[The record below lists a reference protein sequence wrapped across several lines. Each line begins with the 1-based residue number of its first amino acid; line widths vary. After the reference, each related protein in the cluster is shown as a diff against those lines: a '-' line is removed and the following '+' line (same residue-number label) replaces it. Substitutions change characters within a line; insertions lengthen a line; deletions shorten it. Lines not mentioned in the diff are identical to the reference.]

1 MGLFQE
7 FRQFAIRG
15 NAVDIGVGV
24 VLGAAFS
31 GFIDSLVKDIL
42 LPPIGLLYSKINFQD
57 MYISLS
63 GKTYPSL
70 EKAKEAGAAT
80 INYGEFLTAS
90 IRFMII
96 FFTVFLVV
104 RQLNRWKKPHQH
116 PIESMTKKN
125 APIAAHQFQPEQRF
139 VPTAPPQLKE
149 KQNKRQARQCGSNKG
164 QAPCPLPL
172 KRC

>member
-57 MYISLS
+57 LYISLS

-96 FFTVFLVV
+96 LFTVFLVV

-116 PIESMTKKN
+116 PIDSMTKKECPYCCTSIPTRARICPN
-125 APIAAHQFQPEQRF
+125 CSTPIERK
-139 VPTAPPQLKE
+139 T
-149 KQNKRQARQCGSNKG
+149 KQKTS
-164 QAPCPLPL
+164 P
-172 KRC
+172 